1 MIKEVIK
8 FQINDIEFHL
18 QKCLNC
24 VILLLSLFEF
34 IMKTKFHIWNSAL
47 TKFTQDALISFVP
60 LIPHFRIF
68 VRTYNWNHYR
78 RIRVNVISVRL
89 DSWFFFPKTP
99 KFGNLG
105 SKVLKTNVW
114 FEISTFETGYKQ
126 IFVKIKKLIPFGP
139 KCLNLDVWSQNFR
152 KQMSDLK
159 SARL

>member
-34 IMKTKFHIWNSAL
+34 TMKTKFHIWNSAL

-89 DSWFFFPKTP
+89 DSWFFFPKRQ
-99 KFGNLG
+99 NLG
-105 SKVLKTNVW
+105 IWVRKFW
-114 FEISTFETGYKQ
+114 
-126 IFVKIKKLIPFGP
+126 
-139 KCLNLDVWSQNFR
+139 
-152 KQMSDLK
+152 KQMFDLK
-159 SARL
+159 PAPSKQDTSKFSLRLKS